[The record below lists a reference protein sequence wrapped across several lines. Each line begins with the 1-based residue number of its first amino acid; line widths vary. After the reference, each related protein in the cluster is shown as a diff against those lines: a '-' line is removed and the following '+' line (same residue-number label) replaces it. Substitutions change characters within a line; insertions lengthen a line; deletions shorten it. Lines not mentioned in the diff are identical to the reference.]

1 MFKFLLLFLLAL
13 PAARAQ
19 GEAWLTIIG
28 DPTNA
33 VMDTIQV
40 NPIPVSVSGDL
51 RTMRVRV
58 NRLSERNNWD
68 GIPYRSYESSVL
80 FDCASNTARYLE
92 IRFYM
97 QPLWLGQPH
106 TSVAY
111 SSNMPRWML
120 FGGVEPSPYQRI
132 IYAACEAMGRR

>member
-33 VMDTIQV
+33 VVDTIQV

>member
-1 MFKFLLLFLLAL
+1 VLKFLLLVLLAL
-13 PAARAQ
+13 PAMG
-19 GEAWLTIIG
+19 GENAWLTIMG

-33 VMDTIQV
+33 TVDTIQV
-40 NPIPVSVSGDL
+40 DPIPVSVAGDL

-58 NRLSERNNWD
+58 NRISERNNWD

-97 QPLWLGQPH
+97 QPLWLGQAH

-111 SSNMPRWML
+111 PSTMPRWML
-120 FGGVEPSPYQRI
+120 FGGVDPSPYQRI
-132 IYAACEAMGRR
+132 IYAACEAIGRR

>member
-1 MFKFLLLFLLAL
+1 MLRLLLFVLFAL
-13 PAARAQ
+13 PGAWAE
-19 GEAWLTIIG
+19 EAWLTVMG

-33 VMDTIQV
+33 MVDTIEV
-40 NPIPVSVSGDL
+40 DPIPVSVSGDL

-68 GIPYRSYESSVL
+68 GIPYRSYESTVL

-92 IRFYM
+92 IRFFM

-111 SSNMPRWML
+111 PSTMPRWML
-120 FGGVEPSPYQRI
+120 FGGVDPSPYQRI
-132 IYAACEAMGRR
+132 IYAACEAIGRR

>member
-1 MFKFLLLFLLAL
+1 MVKLLLLVLLAM
-13 PAARAQ
+13 PAAWSQ
-19 GEAWLTIIG
+19 EAWLTIMG

-33 VMDTIQV
+33 VVDTIQV
-40 NPIPVSVSGDL
+40 DPIPLSVSGDL

-80 FDCASNTARYLE
+80 FDCASNTARYQE
-92 IRFYM
+92 IRFYL

-106 TSVAY
+106 TSVSY
-111 SSNMPRWML
+111 PSTMPRWML

>member
-1 MFKFLLLFLLAL
+1 VFKFLLLVLLAL
-13 PAARAQ
+13 PAAWAQ
-19 GEAWLTIIG
+19 EAWLTVLG

-33 VMDTIQV
+33 VVDTIQV
-40 NPIPVSVSGDL
+40 DPIPVSVSGDL

-58 NRLSERNNWD
+58 NRQSERNNWD

-92 IRFYM
+92 IKFYL
-97 QPLWLGQPH
+97 QPLWLGQAH

-111 SSNMPRWML
+111 SSALPRWML
-120 FGGVEPSPYQRI
+120 FGGVDPSPYQRI
-132 IYAACEAMGRR
+132 IYAACEAIGRR

>member
-1 MFKFLLLFLLAL
+1 VFKFLLLVLLAL
-13 PAARAQ
+13 PGAWAE
-19 GEAWLTIIG
+19 EAWLTILG

-33 VMDTIQV
+33 VVDTIQV
-40 NPIPVSVSGDL
+40 DPIPVSVVGDL

-68 GIPYRSYESSVL
+68 GIAYRSYESTVL

-92 IRFYM
+92 IKFYL
-97 QPLWLGQPH
+97 QPLWLGQAH
-106 TSVAY
+106 TAVAY
-111 SSNMPRWML
+111 PSTLPRWML

-132 IYAACEAMGRR
+132 IYAACESMGRR